1 MQKSVELL
9 TVFQETIVPEFVIRL
24 KEGETSD
31 SLDEPTRE
39 NHFYMM
45 LSSKSEKL
53 TKFWLQL
60 IDGRIYMKN
69 SPDGQTLA
77 YIDIA
82 YARLKLLKS
91 VTVVGKTLQG
101 IRFIKNKNYEEIYHQ
116 DMSVVAE
123 WFSLLKKYC
132 VLSKFREVFKIQNMI
147 GKGNFAKVYVARR
160 IEDGVDHAVKIFD
173 KKLIVQDKFERQ
185 CLLYELKMMR
195 AVGHPNVLE
204 ILEIYEGDNNI
215 YCLGRLYAGES
226 LSAVISDKK
235 IEIPMEAVNFMAGR
249 MLQAL
254 AYLERRKII
263 HRDMKPENIV
273 YENKGS
279 FDMPVLIDLGFAT
292 FEKDFRLLF
301 TRCGTPGYVAPEVL
315 NDKDYTCKAD
325 VFSLGIIL
333 FMMVTRANPFE
344 HESYEQLIKNNL
356 KGAVNFMLLL
366 KGKTPVSD
374 EMIELIKKMLIPDP
388 KLRPS
393 ASQLLATFTDEIG
406 MD

>member
-1 MQKSVELL
+1 MQKSTELL
-9 TVFQETIVPEFVIRL
+9 TIFQETIVPEFVIRL
-24 KEGETSD
+24 KDGEVVD
-31 SLDEPTRE
+31 SLEEATRE

-69 SPDGQTLA
+69 SPDGQMLA

-82 YARLKLLKS
+82 YARLKMLKT
-91 VTVVGKTLQG
+91 VTVVGKTLHG

-116 DMSVVAE
+116 DMGVVDD
-123 WFSLLKKYC
+123 WFCLLKKYC
-132 VLSKFREVFKIQNMI
+132 VLSKFREVFKIQNLI
-147 GKGNFAKVYVARR
+147 GKGNFAKVYVSRR
-160 IEDGVDHAVKIFD
+160 IEDQMDHAAKIFD

-195 AVGHPNVLE
+195 AVSHPNVLE

-226 LSAVISDKK
+226 LSAIISDKK
-235 IEIPMEAVNFMAGR
+235 REIPPKAVNYMAGR

-273 YENKGS
+273 YEKKGS

-333 FMMVTRANPFE
+333 FMMITRTNPFE

-356 KGAVNFMLLL
+356 KGVINFMLLL
-366 KGKTPVSD
+366 KGSTPASED
-374 EMIELIKKMLIPDP
+374 MISLIKKMLIADP
-388 KLRPS
+388 KQRPS
-393 ASQLLATFTDEIG
+393 ASQLLATFMDDIG

>member
-1 MQKSVELL
+1 MEKSNDIV
-9 TVFQETIVPEFVIRL
+9 TIFQDALVPEFVVRL
-24 KEGETSD
+24 KEGEPKERLSD
-31 SLDEPTRE
+31 PIRE
-39 NHFYMM
+39 SHFYMM
-45 LSSKSEKL
+45 LSSKSDKL

-69 SPDGQTLA
+69 SPDGQRLA

-91 VTVVGKTLQG
+91 TTIVGKTVNG

-116 DMSVVAE
+116 DLEVVLD
-123 WFSLLKKYC
+123 WYDLLKKYC
-132 VLSKFREVFKIQNMI
+132 VLSKFREIYKIQNLI
-147 GKGNFAKVYVARR
+147 GKGNFAKVYVTKKL
-160 IEDGVDHAVKIFD
+160 ESQKDYAVKIFD

-195 AVGHPNVLE
+195 EVSHSNLLE

-215 YCLGRLYAGES
+215 YCLGKLYAGES
-226 LSAVISDKK
+226 LSALITDKK
-235 IEIPMEAVNFMAGR
+235 KEIPKEAIYLMAGR

-254 AYLERRKII
+254 AYLEDKHII

-273 YENKGS
+273 YSQKGS

-325 VFSLGIIL
+325 LFSLGIIL
-333 FMMVTRANPFE
+333 YMMVTRVNPFE
-344 HESYEQLIKNNL
+344 NESYEQLIKNNL
-356 KGAVNFMLLL
+356 KGDVDFVRLL
-366 KGKTPVSD
+366 KGKTPVND
-374 EMIELIKKMLIPDP
+374 DMIALIKQMLIVNP
-388 KLRPS
+388 KSRPTAS
-393 ASQLLATFTDEIG
+393 ALLATLLETFS